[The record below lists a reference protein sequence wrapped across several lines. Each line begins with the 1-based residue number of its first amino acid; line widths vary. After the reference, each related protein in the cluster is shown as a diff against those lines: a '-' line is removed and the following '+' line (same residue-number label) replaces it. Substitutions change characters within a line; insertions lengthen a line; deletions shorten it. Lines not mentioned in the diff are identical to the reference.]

1 MPMSPRPSWLLFA
14 ALFAVDCAVHVL
26 TFSLGPGPVVLDA
39 EEYWVGAGDVA
50 AGDWLQRSG
59 RLDYRTPL
67 YPMFVAVPRRFC
79 GEYAHMAVVISQH
92 VLLLCANGV
101 TAFICWRVSRNG
113 WAALAGYALAVLS
126 LTRAWYAN
134 LVLTEALFT
143 LLLTAAVGA
152 LVEYHQRPTVGRSA
166 VFGLF
171 LGLTILVRPVP
182 QWLWPLLLLL
192 FFLHGSRGTCQ
203 PRRFPVILQHA
214 VVAATVIVLLC
225 TPWCARNWAMFGQP
239 FLARLPAENKW
250 LACFQ
255 HGSGGGLPIP
265 DDPAGRRLLD
275 LIGTPDGDVP
285 DRSCHAVIVAL
296 RDKGLSKEDRDQ
308 LVAAVCRAAIRE
320 HPGRFSWA
328 AFKRFVNFW
337 RSYCR
342 RHPVF

>member
-1 MPMSPRPSWLLFA
+1 M
-14 ALFAVDCAVHVL
+14 
-26 TFSLGPGPVVLDA
+26 
-39 EEYWVGAGDVA
+39 
-50 AGDWLQRSG
+50 
-59 RLDYRTPL
+59 
-67 YPMFVAVPRRFC
+67 
-79 GEYAHMAVVISQH
+79 
-92 VLLLCANGV
+92 
-101 TAFICWRVSRNG
+101 
-113 WAALAGYALAVLS
+113 
-126 LTRAWYAN
+126 
-134 LVLTEALFT
+134 
-143 LLLTAAVGA
+143 
-152 LVEYHQRPTVGRSA
+152 
-166 VFGLF
+166 FGLF

-182 QWLWPLLLLL
+182 QWLWPPLLLL

-225 TPWCARNWAMFGQP
+225 TPWYARNWAMFGQP

-265 DDPAGRRLLD
+265 DDPAGRRLLE
-275 LIGTPDGDVP
+275 LIGTPDGDVQ

-328 AFKRFVNFW
+328 ACKRFVNFW
-337 RSYCR
+337 RCYR
-342 RHPVF
+342 RWHPVFGVFTSLAGPWPTRVATRSDCRSVRDGLRNTLVHRLRWNELVTVLLGLGTGLLILRRPSREIGLSLALIFAYFAAVTAAVIIENYRYRTIVEPLMIVTIVCGVCGRPCFLVGS